1 MQLKDLSIEN
11 RRYALNIKADMTDDN
26 RLEVLK
32 TNDYKSTI
40 KGIHALLVSEPNFFL
55 VNEDFL
61 NTALEVSTIYN
72 DAFAKDKLNELK
84 ELSSTEIEERARS
97 YIESEYLKR
106 EFIFTYLDYLELLEL
121 DDLLLRET
129 NYHYLLGNPYILH
142 SISYLKKE
150 FSDYYSINRKADNYL
165 LTILNILEKRDYYDT
180 EPVFSIN
187 SILKLFPNR
196 EEEKII
202 TFAKKI

>member
-1 MQLKDLSIEN
+1 
-11 RRYALNIKADMTDDN
+11 
-26 RLEVLK
+26 
-32 TNDYKSTI
+32 
-40 KGIHALLVSEPNFFL
+40 
-55 VNEDFL
+55 
-61 NTALEVSTIYN
+61 TIYN

-142 SISYLKKE
+142 SIRYLKKE
-150 FSDYYSINRKADNYL
+150 FSDYYSTNRKADNYL
-165 LTILNILEKRDYYDT
+165 LTILNILDKRNYYDT
-180 EPVFSIN
+180 EAVVSIN
-187 SILKLFPNR
+187 SVLELFPNR